1 MFSTDP
7 RRHGRNFVSS
17 DRAEQREF
25 LGMSGEWRISED
37 EEIERLREAR
47 RIARLERT
55 AEAWARVEA
64 QVARCKHL
72 GVPEDRWLVDR

>member
-1 MFSTDP
+1 
-7 RRHGRNFVSS
+7 
-17 DRAEQREF
+17 
-25 LGMSGEWRISED
+25 MSGDWRISEE

-47 RIARLERT
+47 RIAREERT

-72 GVPEDRWLVDR
+72 GLPEASWLVDH